1 MTIDIEQLS
10 VSPFAKQV
18 YRVLL
23 TVPRGKVTTY
33 KALAEAVGSRA
44 YRQVGRVLGANPC
57 IPDIPCHRVV
67 ATNGYVQGYAHGLEK
82 KVALLRAEGVRL
94 DDKMI
99 VAEED
104 ILRVLS

>member
-23 TVPRGKVTTY
+23 TVPKGKVTTY

-44 YRQVGRVLGANPC
+44 YRQVGKVLGANPC

-82 KVALLRAEGVRL
+82 KVALLRAEGIL
-94 DDKMI
+94 LNEKMVVGQEYI
-99 VAEED
+99 MLE
-104 ILRVLS
+104 LR